1 MNGRHCYHGGVN
13 RLKFVGR
20 LLLSC
25 TVLVIGPRAI
35 AVDRTEALRGCF
47 GTYNGAPKL
56 ANGHVDQQKLMA
68 ELLDIHANTYH
79 WLFRSKQSEF
89 DDFKAFLPLAH
100 AKHIKVWVT
109 LVPPSEMLPKG
120 GTPTEEM
127 KKEYEH
133 WVLEFARLS
142 AAAPHFVAWSIDDFP
157 YNLKFWTPA
166 DLARL
171 TEATHRLNPR
181 FAFVPCCYYRQMT
194 PAFVKNYA
202 PYCDGILFP
211 YRDDSTPPGNLQN
224 AGHVKPEIA
233 ALRQRFGKRMPIIL
247 DVYATAHSRLG
258 ASTPEYVEQVMVQGR
273 EAADGVLVYCHQ
285 HKDANPEKY
294 GIIKRLFTQW
304 SRPAPKLVAPKQAE

>member
-1 MNGRHCYHGGVN
+1 VDGLDRYHGAVN
-13 RLKFVGR
+13 CFKIVAG
-20 LLLSC
+20 LLFSC
-25 TVLVIGPRAI
+25 SILVFGPRAI
-35 AVDRTEALRGCF
+35 AVDRTAALRGCF

-56 ANGHVDQQKLMA
+56 ADGHVDQQKLMA

-79 WLFRSKQSEF
+79 WLFRSKQVEF
-89 DDFKAFLPLAH
+89 EDFKAFLPLARE
-100 AKHIKVWVT
+100 KHIKVWVT
-109 LVPPSEMLPKG
+109 LVPPSEALPR
-120 GTPTEEM
+120 GTMPTEAT

-142 AAAPHFVAWSIDDFP
+142 ASEPNFVAWSIDDFA
-157 YNLKFWTPA
+157 YNLKFWTPE
-166 DLARL
+166 DMARL

-224 AGHVKPEIA
+224 AGHVNSEIK
-233 ALRQRFGKRMPIIL
+233 ALRERFGKRMPIIL

-258 ASTPEYVEQVMVQGR
+258 ASMPAYVEEVMVHGK

-285 HKDANPEKY
+285 HKDTNPEKY
-294 GIIKRLFTQW
+294 GIIKRLLAQW
-304 SRPAPKLVAPKQAE
+304 SRLAPGLHSPKQAE